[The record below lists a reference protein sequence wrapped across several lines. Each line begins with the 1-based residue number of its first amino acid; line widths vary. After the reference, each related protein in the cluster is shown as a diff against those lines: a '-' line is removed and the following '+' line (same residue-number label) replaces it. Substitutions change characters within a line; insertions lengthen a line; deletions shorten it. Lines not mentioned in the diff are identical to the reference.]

1 MNITSINSSASDIVH
16 LASPPLGPPR
26 DEIPSSPGVGVSGWC
41 SGWGE
46 DSPDC
51 GADRVQM
58 LSAPMKYVHSSLS
71 SPSLHAASAPSR
83 AFIRSYRIATGIM
96 NSPEPS
102 SFPEALALI
111 APISTEDVAALPS
124 TSTAQAQALSP
135 SPFQCP
141 GSRLQGRTGVPRP
154 LRLDVGVY

>member
-1 MNITSINSSASDIVH
+1 M
-16 LASPPLGPPR
+16 
-26 DEIPSSPGVGVSGWC
+26 
-41 SGWGE
+41 
-46 DSPDC
+46 
-51 GADRVQM
+51 
-58 LSAPMKYVHSSLS
+58 
-71 SPSLHAASAPSR
+71 
-83 AFIRSYRIATGIM
+83 RSYRIATGIM

-154 LRLDVGVY
+154 ASASARRRSVSIDNVSSMSAAKCEL